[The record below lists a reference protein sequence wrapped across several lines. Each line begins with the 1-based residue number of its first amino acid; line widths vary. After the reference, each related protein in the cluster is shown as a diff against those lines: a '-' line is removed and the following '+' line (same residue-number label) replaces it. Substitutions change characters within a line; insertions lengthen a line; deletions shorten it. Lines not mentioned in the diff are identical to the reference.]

1 MKKLLLTSLFAVA
14 GLAVSAQ
21 VQNNLEN
28 SNVKSTFETKYN
40 AAPVSYATYDDGTVH
55 AQHASNNQWSVFK
68 VDGTYL
74 QTETNISASEV
85 PAAIKQDATQRFGN
99 NVQYRKVV
107 TAAGEEL
114 YSLIYVKG
122 NSTVEVY
129 YKPSGEMHSRAI
141 R

>member
-28 SNVKSTFETKYN
+28 ASVKSTFESKFN
-40 AAPVSYATYDDGTVH
+40 AAPVSYTTYEDGTVH
-55 AQHASNNQWSVFK
+55 AKHATNNQWSVFK

-74 QTETNISASEV
+74 QTETAVSASEV
-85 PAAIKQDATQRFGN
+85 PAAVKQDASQRFGN
-99 NVQYRKVV
+99 DIQYRKVV

-114 YSLIYVKG
+114 YSIIYVKG
-122 NSTVEVY
+122 TSTVEVY